1 MEINIFARKST
12 RVLRVL
18 LPNYG
23 KDWNERQLARVAN
36 VSHVSV
42 HYVFKKLNEMKLATR
57 TQRNRIVL
65 TDPLGLLRK
74 WASYHRYDLVN
85 KFLVYFTLEKE
96 IDVLIGKI
104 ADLDLEY
111 SFSGLVAAWLV
122 APSLPP
128 RDLHL
133 YVPSEEIAAKIAG
146 KTELN
151 AMSRGGNVKFV
162 LPYDE
167 GVFYGTRVVRGV
179 KVVSNVQLYVDLCN
193 APARGGNPASKILE
207 QVLKEWKEEKEMQ
220 PKVKL

>member
-18 LPNYG
+18 LINYR
-23 KDWNERQLARVAN
+23 KDWNERQLAREAN
-36 VSHVSV
+36 VSHVLV
-42 HYVFKKLNEMKLATR
+42 HYVFKKLIEMKLATR
-57 TQRNRIVL
+57 NQRNRIVL
-65 TDPLGLLRK
+65 TDPLNLLRK

-85 KFLVYFTLEKE
+85 KFLVYSTLEKE

-111 SFSGLVAAWLV
+111 SFSGLIAAWLV
-122 APSLPP
+122 APSLQP

-133 YVPSEEIAAKIAG
+133 YVSSEDIAAEIAG
-146 KTELN
+146 KIELKP
-151 AMSRGGNVKFV
+151 MSRGSNVKFV

-179 KVVSNVQLYVDLCN
+179 KVVSNVQLYVDLYN
-193 APARGGNPASKILE
+193 APSRGGKPASQILGLI
-207 QVLKEWKEEKEMQ
+207 LKEW
-220 PKVKL
+220 